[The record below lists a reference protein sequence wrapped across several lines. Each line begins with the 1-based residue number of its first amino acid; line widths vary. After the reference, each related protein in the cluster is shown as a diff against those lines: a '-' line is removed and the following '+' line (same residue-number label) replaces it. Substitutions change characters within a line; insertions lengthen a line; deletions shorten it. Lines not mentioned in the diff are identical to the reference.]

1 MRVMR
6 MGFKRGDVHLV
17 NFNPSKGTEAGKI
30 RPALILQTDD
40 LNDVN
45 HPSSIVIPFT
55 TRVIANAKPLR
66 FNIAPR
72 DALKQS
78 SDLMLD
84 QPRAID
90 NQRITSDPLTSL
102 SEFEMA
108 IVERYMKIILG
119 FET

>member
-1 MRVMR
+1 

-30 RPALILQTDD
+30 RPALILQTND
-40 LNDVN
+40 LNNVN

-55 TRVIANAKPLR
+55 TQIIADAKPLR
-66 FNIAPR
+66 SNIAPR
-72 DALKQS
+72 GLLKQS

-90 NQRITSDPLTSL
+90 NQRITSEPL
-102 SEFEMA
+102 EQ
-108 IVERYMKIILG
+108 YMKIILG
-119 FET
+119 FEM

>member
-1 MRVMR
+1 
-6 MGFKRGDVHLV
+6 MGFKRGAVHLV

-30 RPALILQTDD
+30 RPALILQTNE

-55 TRVIANAKPLR
+55 TQVIANAQPLR
-66 FNIAPR
+66 LNIAPR
-72 DALKQS
+72 DGLKQA
-78 SDLMLD
+78 SDLMMD
-84 QPRAID
+84 QPRTID
-90 NQRITSDPLTSL
+90 NQRITSKALTSL
-102 SEFEMA
+102 SDVEMA

>member
-1 MRVMR
+1 MQ

-30 RPALILQTDD
+30 RPALILQSND

-55 TRVIANAKPLR
+55 TQVIANAKPLR
-66 FNIAPR
+66 LNIAPR
-72 DALKQS
+72 DTLQQS

-90 NQRITSDPLTSL
+90 NQRITSEPLTSL

-108 IVERYMKIILG
+108 TVERYMKIILG
-119 FET
+119 FEM